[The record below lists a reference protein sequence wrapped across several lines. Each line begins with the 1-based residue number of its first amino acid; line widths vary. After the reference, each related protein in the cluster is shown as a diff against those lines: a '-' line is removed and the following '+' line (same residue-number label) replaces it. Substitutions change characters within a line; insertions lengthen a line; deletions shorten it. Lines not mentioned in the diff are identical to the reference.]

1 MTITILSEADLR
13 SCVFM
18 DEVALAEVAEG
29 FSKLAKGQVML
40 PPILRV
46 EIPENHGE
54 VDVKTAYIQGLDSFA
69 IKIASGFFDNRLIGL
84 PTGSGMMILVSA
96 QTGRPIAVLLDN
108 GYLTDLRTG
117 IAGAIAARHLAREK
131 IENVG
136 VIGSGMQARYQ
147 VRGMRLVREF
157 KRLFVF
163 GIDPGGVDQYVSA
176 MAAELGI
183 EVIRADSPEVVVR
196 EGDVVIT
203 TTPSQEPFLEST
215 WLHPGLHITA
225 MGSDAEH
232 KQELFPEVFESVD
245 LVVCD
250 RKTQAFRLGEL
261 HHAQAAGSLP
271 PEDEITELGE
281 LTSGMKPGRIN
292 NDQITVCDLTGV
304 GVQDTQIARFAFE
317 TATEHGLGLTIEAS
331 EIS

>member
-1 MTITILSEADLR
+1 LKMNITIYTEADLR

-18 DEVALAEVAEG
+18 DEISLAEVVEG
-29 FSKLAKGQVML
+29 FSKLAQGKVTL

-46 EIPENHGE
+46 EVPENHGE

-69 IKIASGFFDNRLIGL
+69 IKIASGFWDNRLLDL
-84 PTGSGMMILVSA
+84 PTGSGMMILISA

-117 IAGAIAARHLAREK
+117 IAGAIAARHLARDK

-147 VRGMRLVREF
+147 VRGLRLVREF
-157 KRLFVF
+157 KRLFVY
-163 GIDPGGVDQYVSA
+163 GIEPDGVDTYVSE
-176 MAAELGI
+176 MTDELGI
-183 EVIRADSPEVVVR
+183 EVIKANSPESVVR
-196 EGDVVIT
+196 EGEVVIT
-203 TTPSQEPFLEST
+203 TTPSQEPYLESA

-232 KQELFPEVFESVD
+232 KQELFADVFNHVD

-271 PEDEITELGE
+271 PEDEIVELGE
-281 LTSGMKPGRIN
+281 LTSGMKPGRTSDN
-292 NDQITVCDLTGV
+292 QITVCDLTGV
-304 GVQDTQIARFAFE
+304 GIQDTQIARFAYE
-317 TATEHGLGLTIEAS
+317 RAIERNLGLTIEAS
-331 EIS
+331 

>member
-1 MTITILSEADLR
+1 MNITVFTESNLR

-18 DEVALAEVAEG
+18 DDESLSEVAKG
-29 FSKLAKGQVML
+29 FSELARGKVFL

-54 VDVKTAYIQGLDSFA
+54 VDVKTAYIQGQDSFA
-69 IKIASGFFDNRLIGL
+69 IKIAAGFFENQSLGL
-84 PTGSGMMILVSA
+84 PTGSGMMVLISA

-117 IAGAIAARHLAREK
+117 LAGAIAAKHLAREK

-147 VRGMRLVREF
+147 VRGLRLVREF
-157 KRLFVF
+157 KRLFVY
-163 GIDPGGVDQYVSA
+163 GIESDEVDKYVSE
-176 MAAELGI
+176 MTGELGI
-183 EVIRADSPEVVVR
+183 EVIKANTPEIVVR
-196 EGDVVIT
+196 ESEVVIT
-203 TTPSQEPFLEST
+203 STPSQEPYLESA

-232 KQELFPEVFESVD
+232 KQELFSDVFSHVD

-261 HHAQAAGSLP
+261 HHAREEGFLP
-271 PEDEITELGE
+271 PEDEIVELGE
-281 LTSGMKPGRIN
+281 LTSGMKPGRN
-292 NDQITVCDLTGV
+292 NNEQVTVCDLTGV
-304 GVQDTQIARFAFE
+304 GVQDTQIARFAYKRALE
-317 TATEHGLGLTIEAS
+317 NDLGLTIEA
-331 EIS
+331 

>member
-1 MTITILSEADLR
+1 MKITILTEADLR

-18 DEVALAEVAEG
+18 DEASLAEVAIG
-29 FSKLAKGQVML
+29 FSKLAEGKVAL

-46 EIPENHGE
+46 DVSENHGE

-69 IKIASGFFDNRLIGL
+69 IKIASGFWDNRLLDL
-84 PTGSGMMILVSA
+84 PTGSGMMILISA

-117 IAGAIAARHLAREK
+117 LAGAIAARHLAREK

-147 VRGMRLVREF
+147 VRGLRLVREF
-157 KRLFVF
+157 KHLFTY
-163 GIDPGGVDQYVSA
+163 GIEPDGVDAYVSD
-176 MAAELGI
+176 MTDELGI
-183 EVIRADSPEVVVR
+183 EVIKTDSPEVVVR
-196 EGDVVIT
+196 ESEVVIT
-203 TTPSQEPFLEST
+203 STPSQEPYLDST

-232 KQELFPEVFESVD
+232 KQELFSDVFESVD
-245 LVVCD
+245 RVVCD
-250 RKTQAFRLGEL
+250 RKTQATRLGEL

-271 PEDEITELGE
+271 PEDEIAELGE
-281 LTSGMKPGRIN
+281 LTSGMKPGRTN

-304 GVQDTQIARFAFE
+304 GVQDTQIARFAYE
-317 TATEHGLGLTIEAS
+317 RALEQGLGMTIDAS
-331 EIS
+331 EVS

>member
-1 MTITILSEADLR
+1 MNITVFTESDLR

-18 DEVALAEVAEG
+18 DDESLSEVAKG
-29 FSKLAKGQVML
+29 FSELARGKVFL

-54 VDVKTAYIQGLDSFA
+54 VDVKTAYIQGQDSFA
-69 IKIASGFFDNRLIGL
+69 IKIAAGFFENQSLGL
-84 PTGSGMMILVSA
+84 PTGSGMMVLISA

-117 IAGAIAARHLAREK
+117 LAGAIAAKHLAREK

-147 VRGMRLVREF
+147 VRGLRLVREF
-157 KRLFVF
+157 KRLFVY
-163 GIDPGGVDQYVSA
+163 GIESDEVDKYVSE
-176 MAAELGI
+176 MTAELGI
-183 EVIRADSPEVVVR
+183 EVIKANTPEIAVR
-196 EGDVVIT
+196 ESEVVIT
-203 TTPSQEPFLEST
+203 STPSQEPYLESA

-232 KQELFPEVFESVD
+232 KQELFSDVFSHVD

-250 RKTQAFRLGEL
+250 RKTQAIRLGEL
-261 HHAQAAGSLP
+261 HHAREAGSLP
-271 PEDEITELGE
+271 PEEEVVEVGE
-281 LTSGMKPGRIN
+281 LTSGMKSGRTN

-304 GVQDTQIARFAFE
+304 GVQDTQIARFAYKRALE
-317 TATEHGLGLTIEAS
+317 NDLGLTIEA
-331 EIS
+331 